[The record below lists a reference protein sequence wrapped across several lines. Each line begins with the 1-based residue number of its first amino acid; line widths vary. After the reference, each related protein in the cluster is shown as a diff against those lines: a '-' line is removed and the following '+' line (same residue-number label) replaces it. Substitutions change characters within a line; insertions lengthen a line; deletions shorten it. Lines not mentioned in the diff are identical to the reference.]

1 MSSSSGLGDVG
12 LGCILLVSDEM
23 RFVLFNPSFPLWRN
37 VIGIAAGVF
46 IVPIV
51 IILKLV
57 LMPFERPAKRSAGK
71 VAGYLRDFINETGGE
86 WDFDDF
92 ISCEIED
99 PVLDSL
105 RQRATELQ
113 LPIEDKELDLWK
125 NLLRE
130 AEALAA
136 SEEVDG
142 SH

>member
-1 MSSSSGLGDVG
+1 M
-12 LGCILLVSDEM
+12 LVSDEM
-23 RFVLFNPSFPLWRN
+23 NFVFFNPSFPFWRN
-37 VIGIAAGVF
+37 VIGIAAGIF

-57 LMPFERPAKRSAGK
+57 LMPFERPTKRSAGE
-71 VAGYLRDFINETGGE
+71 VAGYLRGFINDTGGE

-99 PVLDSL
+99 PALDSL

-113 LPIEDKELDLWK
+113 VPIEDKELDLWI

-136 SEEVDG
+136 NEEVDG